1 MRVGV
6 IGASGAVGREL
17 VDVLGRRAFPMTS
30 LRLFA
35 SARSAG
41 TKLKTPLG
49 EAEIEPF
56 SDALM
61 LCASSNRKTR
71 HESTNDEGEFR
82 LICQQ

>member
-1 MRVGV
+1 VARAGLFSLFHLCAFCVKPPASNLYHRKIAMRVGV

-41 TKLKTPLG
+41 TKIKTPAG
-49 EAEIEPF
+49 
-56 SDALM
+56 
-61 LCASSNRKTR
+61 
-71 HESTNDEGEFR
+71 
-82 LICQQ
+82 